1 MPKEIYNELEK
12 AADKKGLKGKKRD
25 SYVYGSM
32 AKLEKMLTDWQGG
45 EQPSSI
51 RSPRP
56 S

>member
-12 AADKKGLKGKKRD
+12 TADKKGLKGKKRD